1 MSDIE
6 NRVKIQ
12 PKFGSKTKFVLEHKG
27 QYVELPKEM
36 GESLSKELEVKRED
50 KDREYYELRH
60 MKEGIDALLWTLAS
74 LHPEVFGT
82 EKAVEELYKWKP
94 ECFQAGVD
102 FKESG
107 YYSDGDEDCP
117 FFSEKFLYNLL
128 GKGDA
133 RSLLGM
139 LDRALGFRGRK

>member
-6 NRVKIQ
+6 ERVRIG
-12 PKFGSKTKFVLEHKG
+12 PKFGNKKVTMLEYEG
-27 QYVELPKEM
+27 ECVDLTPKI
-36 GESLSKELEVKRED
+36 GKALTKELEVKRKD
-50 KDREYYELRH
+50 KDHEYYELRH
-60 MKEGIDALLWTLAS
+60 MKEGIDSLLWTLAS
-74 LHPEVFGT
+74 LHPEMFGT

-107 YYSDGDEDCP
+107 YYSEGDEDCP

-133 RSLLGM
+133 RSLLGY
-139 LDRALGFRGRK
+139 LDRALGFRSRK

>member
-1 MSDIE
+1 MSDIDE
-6 NRVKIQ
+6 RVRIGEKSIEYKGHYVCL
-12 PKFGSKTKFVLEHKG
+12 PPEIAKALIKELEHKR
-27 QYVELPKEM
+27 K
-36 GESLSKELEVKRED
+36 K
-50 KDREYYELRH
+50 KDDEYYTLHH
-60 MKEGIDALLWTLAS
+60 MKEGLDSLLWTLAT
-74 LHPEVFGT
+74 LHPEMFGT

-133 RSLLGM
+133 RSLLGY